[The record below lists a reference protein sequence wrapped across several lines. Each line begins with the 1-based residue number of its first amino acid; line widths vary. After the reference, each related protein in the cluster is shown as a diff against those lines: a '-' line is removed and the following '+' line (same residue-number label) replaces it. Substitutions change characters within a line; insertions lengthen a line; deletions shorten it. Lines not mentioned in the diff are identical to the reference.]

1 MLRRVQGLLS
11 KSTVNREQDLKRW
24 HPFWL
29 SLLIIGRYH
38 KQRVLL
44 LSVAHGMNK
53 SFSGKVEKPPKDSN
67 EENRGEQKGAGWG
80 FMSDLIK
87 PWAVEA
93 GRAREGKDVKTV
105 MGLKSSQNFSDNPAV
120 GSTHSS
126 SSLRIPRMS
135 AESQGQPPSV
145 FRPWPLLLAV
155 PA

>member
-38 KQRVLL
+38 KQRALL

-53 SFSGKVEKPPKDSN
+53 SFSDKVEKPPKDPN
-67 EENRGEQKGAGWG
+67 EGNRGEQKGAGWG
-80 FMSDLIK
+80 FVSDLIK

-93 GRAREGKDVKTV
+93 GRQEKAR
-105 MGLKSSQNFSDNPAV
+105 M
-120 GSTHSS
+120 
-126 SSLRIPRMS
+126 
-135 AESQGQPPSV
+135 
-145 FRPWPLLLAV
+145 
-155 PA
+155 